1 MILFVFILQ
10 VKICPSWGKQGKR
23 KRRKKKKE
31 EEKKKK
37 KISWVVGH
45 LLLAL
50 CGVLG
55 ECEAYCK
62 NKIILYDDNNNEM
75 FYTFLCLPYDI
86 K

>member
-10 VKICPSWGKQGKR
+10 VKIRTSWGKQGKR

-31 EEKKKK
+31 EEEKKKK
-37 KISWVVGH
+37 SHGWWVICFWH
-45 LLLAL
+45 W